1 MLRSFLGT
9 VTGVTLYKCDVVVR
23 RTGGRRNHDPPPRG
37 DVVHFSYKARQRLA
51 FVAAN
56 TPVRFL
62 TMITL
67 TYPSEYSNDGLAVK
81 RHFRE
86 FLQFCRRDLGTPFY
100 LWFLEFQRRGAPH
113 LHLLLDWPL
122 PRSRQAVQAV
132 RFRVASTWYRI
143 VGSGDEKHLAA
154 GTRTERLRSSEGGAR
169 YAVKYACKMRQKV
182 VPVQYQ
188 NVGRFWG
195 CSRAVIPRPEAIV
208 RCTEDDI
215 RAQLEDW
222 PYAPKDDQDLY
233 TVLYGVAGRFR
244 EKDST
249 DDT

>member
-1 MLRSFLGT
+1 MRSFLGT
-9 VTGVTLYKCDVVVR
+9 VTGVTLYKQDAVVR

-37 DVVHFSYKARQRLA
+37 TVVKFSYKARQRLA

-56 TPVRFL
+56 SPVEFH

-67 TYPSEYSNDGLAVK
+67 TYPAVFPSDGKTVHAN
-81 RHFRE
+81 RHA
-86 FLQFCRRDLGTPFY
+86 FLEFCRRDFGTPFY

-113 LHLLLDWPL
+113 IHLLLDWPM
-122 PRSRQAVQAV
+122 PRRRELVTGL
-132 RFRVASTWYRI
+132 RNRVAFTWYRI
-143 VGSGDEKHLAA
+143 VGSGDEKHLSA

-215 RAQLEDW
+215 RALLEDW

-233 TVLYGVAGRFR
+233 KVLYGAAGRFR
-244 EKDST
+244 GKDST
-249 DDT
+249 DGS